1 MIIAVQDKQL
11 SHNKGKATFWLFWH
25 MCPNKDSNQPAHPGS
40 LISLC
45 CLHEKT
51 AFLAIENVPS
61 EVSDKTGNVQ
71 ADLNLHWVHMSEVTF
86 SDVTA
91 HFTWIVF
98 SGKKNVFCCSCNW
111 GCGRAKLCEEN
122 SIHFC
127 KSLSQFLNNYYVYS
141 HLSWWLMYPSSLM
154 RVQTVWH
161 HFTCMT
167 MTVTWKIGDRW
178 FYRVLHDS

>member
-1 MIIAVQDKQL
+1 
-11 SHNKGKATFWLFWH
+11 

-91 HFTWIVF
+91 HFT
-98 SGKKNVFCCSCNW
+98 
-111 GCGRAKLCEEN
+111 
-122 SIHFC
+122 
-127 KSLSQFLNNYYVYS
+127 
-141 HLSWWLMYPSSLM
+141 
-154 RVQTVWH
+154 
-161 HFTCMT
+161 
-167 MTVTWKIGDRW
+167 
-178 FYRVLHDS
+178 